1 MSEKLFAPGG
11 QGPRL
16 AIVAGEASGDL
27 LGADLIRAVK
37 ARLPEARFAGIAGP
51 KMKAAGAHSLVPME
65 KLAVRGYLE
74 VLKHLPELL
83 GIRRKLK
90 RAIREERP
98 DLVIGIDAPDFN
110 LGLERAAREAGMTTM
125 HYVSPSVWAWR
136 MERLK
141 KIGRAASHVLLL
153 FPFEAAIYRD
163 ARIAA
168 TYVGHPLA
176 DQFPLAP
183 DRDAIRELLDLPKAG
198 LVFALLPGSRVSELE
213 MHAELFVETAKKLH
227 ERYPEARF
235 LVPLV
240 TRETRKLFEETIWRL
255 DAGELPFRLMFGHAH
270 EAMMAADAIL
280 VASGTAALEAM
291 LAKRP
296 TVVTYRISRLTYWI
310 VKRKLKIP
318 YVSLPNVL
326 AGEKVVPEL
335 LQHDATPDKLSSQLI
350 EFIEN
355 KEASAALAARFT
367 ELHESLRCGG
377 AERAADV
384 IVQLLQGRG
393 A

>member
-1 MSEKLFAPGG
+1 MNNRLFDGPGA
-11 QGPRL
+11 GPKL

-27 LGADLIRAVK
+27 LGADLIRAV
-37 ARLPEARFAGIAGP
+37 RERMPDARFAGIAGP
-51 KMKAAGAHSLVPME
+51 KMMAAGAHSVVPMS
-65 KLAVRGYLE
+65 KLAVRGYAE

-83 GIRRKLK
+83 GIRRRLK
-90 RAIREERP
+90 RAIAEERP

-110 LGLERAAREAGMTTM
+110 LGLERAARSAGLTTV

-136 MERLK
+136 AERLK

-163 ARIAA
+163 AAIPA

-183 DRDAIRELLDLPKAG
+183 DQKAIRELLDVPEKA
-198 LVFALLPGSRVSELE
+198 LVFAFLPGSRVSELE
-213 MHAELFVETAKKLH
+213 MHAELFVRTAKLLA
-227 ERYPEARF
+227 ERYPHAQF

-240 TRETRKLFEETIWRL
+240 TRETRRLFEDAIWRL
-255 DAGELPFRLMFGHAH
+255 EAQQLPFRLMFGHAH
-270 EAMMAADAIL
+270 EAMMASDAIL

-296 TVVTYRISRLTYWI
+296 TVVTYRISGFTYWL

-326 AGEKVVPEL
+326 AGERIVPEL
-335 LQHDATPDKLSSQLI
+335 LQHDATPEKLSAQLAA
-350 EFIEN
+350 FIDDSA
-355 KEASAALAARFT
+355 ASATLVERFT
-367 ELHESLRCGG
+367 QLHESLRCGG
-377 AERAADV
+377 AERAADA
-384 IVQLLQGRG
+384 IVALLRGGR
-393 A
+393 